1 MFLLYSHTTN
11 TLTTLLTPDTREF
24 PAHQVILCNT
34 SWVLCRAVPF
44 SVTLVTF
51 NSLCPYELWPP
62 RLCPWDSPG
71 KKTAVGC
78 HALLQG
84 MFLTQ
89 GSNLGLRHCRRIFH
103 HWATREAQLCPTITQ
118 TWHCLPGDSI
128 RFHRLRA
135 QSRKITHIPL
145 QTPSAKPGC
154 YLCFWPISYKSEV
167 PMTPPRVSLI
177 C

>member
-11 TLTTLLTPDTREF
+11 ILTTLLTPDTWEF

-34 SWVLCRAVPF
+34 SWVPCCALPF

-51 NSLCPYELWPP
+51 SSLCPYEL
-62 RLCPWDSPG
+62 DSPG
-71 KKTAVGC
+71 KKTVVGC
-78 HALLQG
+78 HVLLQG
-84 MFLTQ
+84 IFLTQ
-89 GSNLGLRHCRRIFH
+89 GSNLCLHHRRRIFH

-145 QTPSAKPGC
+145 QTQVQSQAVICASDQSAINQRFP
-154 YLCFWPISYKSEV
+154 WP
-167 PMTPPRVSLI
+167 LLGFH
-177 C
+177 